1 MRDTVVV
8 ATHAHKDGRDVRVF
22 AQETSAEQWRRDIAD
37 EWWIALI
44 GDAAPADPKERAD
57 LFWSR
62 IDGQSFST
70 QRFALE

>member
-22 AQETSAEQWRRDIAD
+22 AHETGAERWRREIAD

-44 GDAAPADPKERAD
+44 GEAAPDDPKERAD
-57 LFWSR
+57 TFWNR

-70 QRFALE
+70 QRFELE